1 MKASKFYLDLFKIFS
16 TGLDDLKEKLATVTA
31 TLERINLLKNKSQ
44 TFFNQIKAE
53 RQRIGLLKNVSVDI
67 ENELQVTKNTIQDVK
82 NVI

>member
-1 MKASKFYLDLFKIFS
+1 M
-16 TGLDDLKEKLATVTA
+16 KEKLAIVTA

-44 TFFNQIKAE
+44 TIFYQIKAE
-53 RQRIGLLKNVSVDI
+53 RQRNGLLKNVSVDI